1 MLSRGYYRAAQ
12 LNVQLLNS
20 TAKRAF
26 GSTSVPLVS
35 AKALKFLKSQRI
47 RQKNEAK
54 QASLEDSLDIVDPV
68 LGRTDTPFITRVLAE
83 LKEPGVLVNQ
93 YSKQEVEKLI
103 GLAELTKQEEKAQS
117 LGGDLPESSVD
128 SSVYLEK
135 LENRKEAMLRIL
147 NLKNASS
154 NDRLKLAIEMARK
167 EFQRKEGDTGS
178 SEVQAAV
185 ATVRIHMMA
194 KHCKEHKKDHAN
206 LRQLRILVQQ
216 RQAMLKYLKREDS
229 ERYYWTITKLGLTDP
244 SISREFN
251 LDRLYMQEYNF
262 FGDGKQ
268 LVKESKQV
276 ASNRRKEERKKK
288 KSQHSASFGNTAHG
302 EQQEI
307 SI

>member
-1 MLSRGYYRAAQ
+1 MLSRSYYRAVQ
-12 LNVQLLNS
+12 LNVQLLNH
-20 TAKRAF
+20 TAKRSF

-35 AKALKFLKSQRI
+35 AKALKFLKSQKI

-93 YSKQEVEKLI
+93 YGRQEVEKLI

-117 LGGDLPESSVD
+117 LGEDLPESSLN
-128 SSVYLEK
+128 SSAYVEK

-154 NDRLKLAIEMARK
+154 NDRLKLAIDMARK

-178 SEVQAAV
+178 SEVQAAI

-194 KHCKEHKKDHAN
+194 QHCKDHKKDNAN

-216 RQAMLKYLKREDS
+216 RQGMLKYLKRENS

-244 SISREFN
+244 SIAREFN
-251 LDRLYMQEYNF
+251 LDRLYLQEYNF
-262 FGDGKQ
+262 FEDGKQ
-268 LVKESKQV
+268 LVKESKQA

-288 KSQHSASFGNTAHG
+288 KSQQSVNFGSTGHS
-302 EQQEI
+302 EQEI